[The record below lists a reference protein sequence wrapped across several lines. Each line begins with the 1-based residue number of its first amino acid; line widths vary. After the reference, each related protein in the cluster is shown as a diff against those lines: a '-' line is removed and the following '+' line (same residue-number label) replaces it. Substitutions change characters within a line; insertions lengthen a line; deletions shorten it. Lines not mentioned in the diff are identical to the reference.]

1 MIGRGAIVR
10 ARQKAAEDVSS
21 SGQVTFFKPGEDGSR
36 LCVKFSLEKATTSAR
51 SSLIT
56 LHMNN

>member
-21 SGQVTFFKPGEDGSR
+21 SGQVTFFAR

-56 LHMNN
+56 LHMNY